1 MRTKDRKSPYTKQTK
16 SIKNSLFHTV
26 GYKNHSVGYIFHTVK
41 YKSRTVKQRIC
52 KAVTR
57 KVIRWKKKFSL
68 PYQRKWF
75 LLPSGHFLAQTSRKN
90 TANFIKKGAN
100 VLEISKFFLPLH
112 SQTRDMYPR
121 ETSGVLPEIKD
132 GPFVYR
138 LGRKIFIL
146 ERGVRFPHG
155 LHNKQKSRTILKIS
169 RDGKSQI
176 IY

>member
-1 MRTKDRKSPYTKQTK
+1 MFWRFQNSSYLCIRK
-16 SIKNSLFHTV
+16 
-26 GYKNHSVGYIFHTVK
+26 
-41 YKSRTVKQRIC
+41 REIC
-52 KAVTR
+52 ILVR
-57 KVIRWKKKFSL
+57 L
-68 PYQRKWF
+68 Q
-75 LLPSGHFLAQTSRKN
+75 
-90 TANFIKKGAN
+90 
-100 VLEISKFFLPLH
+100 EFFLK
-112 SQTRDMYPR
+112 Y
-121 ETSGVLPEIKD
+121 KD